1 MRIRTAAAGIH
12 QAFTNK
18 LPTFGRMDMGV
29 PKQEASGGRR
39 EMEQPTGD
47 GKKRQYVVMSKEN
60 IEVLLEILD
69 AIGRLD
75 DDDLLVIENLVKTL
89 PPDLREDLVSP

>member
-1 MRIRTAAAGIH
+1 MDNRVLKQQAG
-12 QAFTNK
+12 
-18 LPTFGRMDMGV
+18 
-29 PKQEASGGRR
+29 GGRC
-39 EMEQPTGD
+39 EMDQPTSD
-47 GKKRQYVVMSKEN
+47 GKKQYVVMSKEN

-89 PPDLREDLVSP
+89 PPDLREDRVSP